1 MSELK
6 YARNIITEDLMP
18 PQPAEMVQLMES
30 QAKEGKAL
38 DRTLLLG
45 IQDSI
50 LKGAFFAG
58 CEWIWQLTG
67 DGPVSIETPHSHDFD
82 EIIGFA
88 GSNRNHPRDLGGEI
102 EFWMDDEKHTIT
114 KSCLIF
120 IPRGV
125 KHCPV
130 VFKRVDTP
138 IFMFE
143 AGNTTRYEKQS
154 GVGSG

>member
-1 MSELK
+1 MPKLK
-6 YARNIITEDLMP
+6 YAKNIITEDLMP
-18 PQPAEMVQLMES
+18 PQPADAIQMMED
-30 QAKEGKAL
+30 QAKAGKTL

-50 LKGAFFAG
+50 LKGYFFSG
-58 CEWIWQLTG
+58 CEWLWGLTG

-102 EFWMDDEKHTIT
+102 EFHMGGEKHTIT
-114 KSCLIF
+114 KTCLIF

-125 KHCPV
+125 RHCPV
-130 VFKRVDTP
+130 VLKRIDTP

-143 AGNTTRYEKQS
+143 TGNNTLYEKKN
-154 GVGSG
+154 

>member
-1 MSELK
+1 MPKQKYLK
-6 YARNIITEDLMP
+6 NIITEDLMP
-18 PQPAEMVQLMES
+18 PQPAEGTIMMEK
-30 QAKEGKAL
+30 QAKEGRTL

-50 LKGAFFAG
+50 LKKSFFAG
-58 CEWIWQLTG
+58 CEWLWQLTG
-67 DGPVSIETPHSHDFD
+67 NGPVSIEYTHTHDFD

-102 EFWMDDEKHTIT
+102 EFWMDGEPYTLT
-114 KSCLIF
+114 KTCFIF

-130 VFKRVDTP
+130 VLKRIDTP

-143 AGNTTRYEKQS
+143 AGNDTVYEKLK
-154 GVGSG
+154 